1 MIKHFKPAV
10 ILFVLLSVLTGVI
23 YPAVVTGLAQLLF
36 SSQANGSLIKDNG
49 GKPAGSSLIGQPF
62 SSPGHFW
69 GRPSA
74 TGPFPYNAG
83 ASSGSNLGPTNPALV
98 DAVKARIEALQATDP
113 DNKAPVPVD
122 LITASGSG
130 LDPHI
135 SPAAAE
141 YQINRVAR
149 VLNMKPEKLRAL
161 VDANT
166 ESRQWGFL
174 GEPRVN
180 VLALNIALD
189 AIPFTRADANDT
201 NFSLPLDKEYIERC
215 QKEAL
220 LLHPGDI
227 EKERMLHKHG
237 AFWVEYEIQT
247 GNGNG
252 AQWLVLCDLKN
263 GEVIREQKLIDDP
276 S

>member
-1 MIKHFKPAV
+1 MVKHLKPAI

-23 YPAVVTGLAQLLF
+23 YPAVVTGLAQLLLP
-36 SSQANGSLIKDNG
+36 SQANGSLMTDNG
-49 GKPAGSSLIGQPF
+49 GKPTGSRLIGQPF

-69 GRPSA
+69 GRPST

-98 DAVKARIEALQATDP
+98 DAVKARIQALKAADP
-113 DNKAPVPVD
+113 DNKTPIPVD

-135 SPAAAE
+135 SPAAAD
-141 YQINRVAR
+141 YQINRVAKAR
-149 VLNMKPEKLRAL
+149 HMKPEKLRAL

-180 VLALNIALD
+180 VLTLNLALG
-189 AIPFTRADANDT
+189 AIPVTSADVNDT
-201 NFSLPLDKEYIERC
+201 AYTLPPNKQYIELC
-215 QKEAL
+215 QKEAM
-220 LLHPGDI
+220 LLHPGAI
-227 EKERMLHKHG
+227 EKQRMLHQQG
-237 AFWVEYEIQT
+237 DFWVEYEIQT
-247 GNGNG
+247 GEG
-252 AQWLVLCDLKN
+252 AEWLVLCDLKTGN
-263 GEVIREQKLIDDP
+263 VIREQKLIDDA